1 MVQLE
6 FTKIREVK
14 SPNRAND
21 GDAGLDFYIP
31 QLSDQDIIKV
41 GEKGENDFL
50 VSIGRCLVKV
60 TSN

>member
-21 GDAGLDFYIP
+21 GDAGLGFYIP
-31 QLSDQDIIKV
+31 QLSDQDILKV
-41 GEKGENDFL
+41 GE
-50 VSIGRCLVKV
+50 
-60 TSN
+60 